1 MDSKR
6 EYKRPE
12 SVLVIVHTRAGE
24 VLLLRRVAPKPCWQS
39 VTGSLRW
46 SEHDPVEAAHRELF
60 EETGIRNAEGPTDWR
75 RTFRFEILPAWRTR
89 YAPGVTHNV
98 EHLFSVRLSSTCEI
112 NTNPS
117 EHSAYQWVDLD
128 SARRLVWSWT
138 NREGID
144 VVLAGARTVLKCD

>member
-1 MDSKR
+1 MDTKR

-12 SVLVIVHTRAGE
+12 SVLVIVHTNAGQ
-24 VLLLRRVAPKPCWQS
+24 VLLLQRVAPTPFWQS

-46 SEHDPVEAAHRELF
+46 NEHDPVDAAHRELF
-60 EETGIRNAEGPTDWR
+60 EETGIRHTKGLTDWH
-75 RTFRFEILPAWRTR
+75 RTYRFEILPAWRMC

-98 EHLFSVRLSSTCEI
+98 EHLFSVRLSRACEI
-112 NTNPS
+112 ALNPS

-138 NREGID
+138 NREGIGLALED
-144 VVLAGARTVLKCD
+144 VSTAF